1 MRLSLR
7 APLTPARLVSAL
19 ALAATVSAGGA
30 EACGRDTDCV
40 VGDRTYRI
48 APPETREG
56 AAPGALIFVHGYRGS
71 AAGVLRNKALVA
83 LAERLGVALIAP
95 EASQNDWNIQ
105 GAPSDEV
112 DPGAD
117 EMAYFRA
124 VADDAAA
131 RFGLD
136 RGRMVV
142 AGFSSGGMAVWQLAC
157 YEGGAFAGF
166 VPMSGTFWMPLPRD
180 CSGGAVDLI
189 HYHGREDQVVPMAG
203 RKIKDARQGDVGEA
217 MAMMAASGGYA
228 DARDYTEEGL
238 DCARRTSPEGR
249 ILEICLFTG
258 KHGFRAEY
266 IERAWR
272 EIAAARGW

>member
-1 MRLSLR
+1 MRGVC
-7 APLTPARLVSAL
+7 ALVLAA
-19 ALAATVSAGGA
+19 ALAASGA
-30 EACGRDTDCV
+30 EACGRDSDCV

-48 APPETREG
+48 APPETG
-56 AAPGALIFVHGYRGS
+56 ADAAPGALIFVHGYRGT
-71 AAGVLRNKALVA
+71 AAGVLRNKGLVA
-83 LAERLGVALIAP
+83 LAKRLGVALIAP
-95 EASQNDWNIQ
+95 QASQNDWNIQ

-136 RGRMVV
+136 REKMVV
-142 AGFSSGGMAVWQLAC
+142 AGFSSGGMVVWQIAC

-166 VPMSGTFWMPLPRD
+166 IPISGTFWMPLPRD
-180 CSGGAVDLI
+180 CPAGAVDLF
-189 HYHGREDQVVPMAG
+189 HYHGREDPVVPMAG
-203 RKIKDARQGDVGEA
+203 RKIKDARQGDVSAA
-217 MAMMAASGGYA
+217 MAMMAASGGYGE
-228 DARDYTEEGL
+228 ARDYAEEGL
-238 DCARRTSPEGR
+238 DCARRTSMEGR

-258 KHGFRAEY
+258 KHGFRAGY

-272 EIAAARGW
+272 EIAASRGW